1 LKYAPMIRYKSL
13 INSFCHMQAHD
24 AIKTMKVH
32 HHFPPLAMHSS
43 IKVLGLCRSG
53 VLQRLHLSRPSVSH
67 STSLRHCEPTTC
79 QPHSSP
85 CPNRSRRMS
94 PRSLTIWSL
103 PVQWWSMS
111 AQPRAT
117 SRAHSSLP
125 CARGKMRAQS
135 WRIRLG
141 MVCKS
146 RRRTLGGTRQW
157 PSGAGTV
164 WSRL

>member
-1 LKYAPMIRYKSL
+1 MPVNAATGVACVRPFLLPTTRP
-13 INSFCHMQAHD
+13 
-24 AIKTMKVH
+24 
-32 HHFPPLAMHSS
+32 PPLPLRVV
-43 IKVLGLCRSG
+43 IG
-53 VLQRLHLSRPSVSH
+53 RPSPPVCRHWTSFFLCVS
-67 STSLRHCEPTTC
+67 SLPLIGRPPPSEHR

-85 CPNRSRRMS
+85 CPNRSRHMS

-103 PVQWWSMS
+103 PIRWRSMS
-111 AQPRAT
+111 AQPRAA

-125 CARGKMRAQS
+125 CARGKMRARS

-141 MVCKS
+141 MVGKS